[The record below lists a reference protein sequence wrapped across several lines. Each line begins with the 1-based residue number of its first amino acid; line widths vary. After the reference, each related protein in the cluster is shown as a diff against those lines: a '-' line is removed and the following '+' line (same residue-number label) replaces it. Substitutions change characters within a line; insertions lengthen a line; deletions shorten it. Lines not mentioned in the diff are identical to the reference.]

1 LEMDDYGDGDIGI
14 KSKEKREWNIRTTVK
29 N

>member
-1 LEMDDYGDGDIGI
+1 MEIDDYGDGDIGF
-14 KSKEKREWNIRTTVK
+14 KSKEKREWNSRTTIK